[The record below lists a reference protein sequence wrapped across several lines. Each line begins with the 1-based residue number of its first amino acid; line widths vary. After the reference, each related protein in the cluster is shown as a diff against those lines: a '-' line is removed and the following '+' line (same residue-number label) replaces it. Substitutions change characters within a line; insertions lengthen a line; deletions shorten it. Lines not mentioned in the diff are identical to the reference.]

1 MTRCITTRTF
11 TIRCMG
17 AMALLAAAASAR
29 AQQAEPST
37 PLLAGVETNIEL
49 AGPPT
54 GQKQRG
60 GEPVKAASAPSAP
73 GTAAASTPAPVPP
86 ATDSSRLHLTAGV
99 DFTNRYFFRGI
110 VQERQGFIS
119 QPWAALNIDLVKNDD
134 WTLQGVLGTWNS
146 IHDTA
151 TNAASS
157 DQIVSKWYES
167 DVYGGLSLSAGKW
180 SGKAIYAF
188 YTSPSGAFETVQ
200 EIIFTGAYDD
210 TEALGAWALHPSVS
224 LAVET
229 GSNFSDGA
237 SAKRGIY
244 LEPSISPGFTLDDGI
259 GGVFKGTVVSFP
271 LTLGLS
277 LSDYYED
284 GAGDDDTF
292 GFFSVGAKAAI
303 PLDMPSGFGAWTLN
317 LGVQGLFLGD
327 HTKQYNSGDDAE
339 FIATA
344 GVSIAF

>member
-1 MTRCITTRTF
+1 
-11 TIRCMG
+11 
-17 AMALLAAAASAR
+17 
-29 AQQAEPST
+29 
-37 PLLAGVETNIEL
+37 
-49 AGPPT
+49 
-54 GQKQRG
+54 
-60 GEPVKAASAPSAP
+60 
-73 GTAAASTPAPVPP
+73 
-86 ATDSSRLHLTAGV
+86 V

-134 WTLQGVLGTWNS
+134 WTLQGVLGSWNS

-167 DVYGGLSLSAGKW
+167 DVYGGFAFTAGKW
-180 SGKAIYAF
+180 SGKAIYTF

-200 EIIFTGAYDD
+200 DITFTGAYDD

-229 GSNFSDGA
+229 GSNFADGA
-237 SAKRGIY
+237 NTRRGIY

-271 LTLGLS
+271 LALGLS

-284 GAGDDDTF
+284 GAGKDSTF
-292 GFFSVGAKAAI
+292 GVVSVGAKTAI
-303 PLDMPSGFGAWTLN
+303 PLDMPNGCGAWTLN

-327 HTKQYNSGDDAE
+327 HTKAYNGGKDAE
-339 FIATA
+339 FVAT
-344 GVSIAF
+344 GGISLAF

>member
-1 MTRCITTRTF
+1 MRRCITTRTF
-11 TIRCMG
+11 TIHSMG
-17 AMALLAAAASAR
+17 AMALLAAAGSAC
-29 AQQAEPST
+29 AQQAEP
-37 PLLAGVETNIEL
+37 PPAPELAGVETNIEA

-54 GQKQRG
+54 GEKQRG
-60 GEPVKAASAPSAP
+60 GEPVKAAIAPPEP
-73 GTAAASTPAPVPP
+73 GSAAAP
-86 ATDSSRLHLTAGV
+86 ATEAPAIDSSRLHLTAGV

-119 QPWAALNIDLVKNDD
+119 QPWAALNIDLAQGDG
-134 WTLQGVLGTWNS
+134 WALQGVLGTWNS
-146 IHDTA
+146 FHDTA
-151 TNAASS
+151 TGASTS
-157 DQIVSKWYES
+157 DELVSKWYES